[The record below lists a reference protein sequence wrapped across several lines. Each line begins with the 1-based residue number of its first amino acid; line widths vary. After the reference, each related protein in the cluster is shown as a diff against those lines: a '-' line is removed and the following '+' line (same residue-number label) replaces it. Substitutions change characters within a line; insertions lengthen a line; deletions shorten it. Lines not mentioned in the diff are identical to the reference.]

1 MKCDRKFLRG
11 ALDQMTR
18 ERKKIKIKK
27 IKIKNGTKD
36 SARSYEERTTAEFL
50 NSVRKTAAGCIGHT
64 YPTRWSKGLYTHMAF
79 VISSLVKTTKAG
91 IIKQYQAHRA
101 IRRISAHNTKICE
114 QRGNFAVK
122 TLQLLSPLKADSR
135 NNTHRLGEQS

>member
-1 MKCDRKFLRG
+1 
-11 ALDQMTR
+11 
-18 ERKKIKIKK
+18 
-27 IKIKNGTKD
+27 
-36 SARSYEERTTAEFL
+36 
-50 NSVRKTAAGCIGHT
+50 
-64 YPTRWSKGLYTHMAF
+64 MAF